1 MLNSLDS
8 LTNEEESPASQTTQQ
23 GDERTLLTNT
33 AMDETSST
41 IVMIAQSKMLF
52 DRLEVEAK
60 VGLVN
65 YLIFLKFV
73 TSCTNT
79 AINGAIWAL
88 FIMPTRLIFRACLLF
103 MIILDFWTPLFQWVF
118 SWCVAGIRRVLS
130 EVPVTNK
137 SNGTRCLSYDSLPG
151 FTKSHSKLNRKHF
164 IWIKKHLHVTI
175 VLIAL
180 RLPESSNKTMRGNPF
195 LFRTSLAVVKIWNV
209 CLEDPKNG
217 AFKHV

>member
-73 TSCTNT
+73 TSCT
-79 AINGAIWAL
+79 
-88 FIMPTRLIFRACLLF
+88 
-103 MIILDFWTPLFQWVF
+103 
-118 SWCVAGIRRVLS
+118 
-130 EVPVTNK
+130 
-137 SNGTRCLSYDSLPG
+137 
-151 FTKSHSKLNRKHF
+151 
-164 IWIKKHLHVTI
+164 
-175 VLIAL
+175 
-180 RLPESSNKTMRGNPF
+180 
-195 LFRTSLAVVKIWNV
+195 TSLR
-209 CLEDPKNG
+209 
-217 AFKHV
+217 